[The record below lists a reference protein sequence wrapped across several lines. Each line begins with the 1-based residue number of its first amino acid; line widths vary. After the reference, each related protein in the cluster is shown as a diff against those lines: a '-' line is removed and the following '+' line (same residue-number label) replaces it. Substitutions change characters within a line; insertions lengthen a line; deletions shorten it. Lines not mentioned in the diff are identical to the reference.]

1 MIHNIFN
8 KDLLTWYKKPHFK
21 GQHIEPAPLPDI
33 VNKEEKYKV
42 EKVRNYRN

>member
-1 MIHNIFN
+1 M
-8 KDLLTWYKKPHFK
+8 
-21 GQHIEPAPLPDI
+21 EPAPLPYI